1 MPIAQNATQFATPQ
15 NATQQIVN
23 AAPQFAA
30 AAAANTQSQQALQ
43 QDPNDPSKWHVVQM
57 ATALPAAQAAQPT
70 QITTSQTVTAN
81 GTVIGSATIPPNTL
95 QTSEGTMTV
104 EGSSGTL
111 QATAMSVQTP
121 GGPGGASNGG
131 QAQTKTRLRRV

>member
-1 MPIAQNATQFATPQ
+1 M
-15 NATQQIVN
+15 
-23 AAPQFAA
+23 
-30 AAAANTQSQQALQ
+30 QALQ
-43 QDPNDPSKWHVVQM
+43 QDPIDPSKWHVVQM

-70 QITTSQTVTAN
+70 QITTSQTAQIVTAN

-104 EGSSGTL
+104 EGSSSTL

-121 GGPGGASNGG
+121 GGASNGS
-131 QAQTKTRLRRV
+131 QPQTKTRLRRVACTCPNCKDGDRGRK

>member
-1 MPIAQNATQFATPQ
+1 MSILL
-15 NATQQIVN
+15 
-23 AAPQFAA
+23 
-30 AAAANTQSQQALQ
+30 QALQ
-43 QDPNDPSKWHVVQM
+43 QDPNDPTKWHVVQM

-70 QITTSQTVTAN
+70 QIATSQTAQIVTAN

-111 QATAMSVQTP
+111 QATAIPVQAQ
-121 GGPGGASNGG
+121 GGTSNGG
-131 QAQTKTRLRRV
+131 QAQTKTRLRRVACTCPNCKDGDRGRK

>member
-1 MPIAQNATQFATPQ
+1 M
-15 NATQQIVN
+15 
-23 AAPQFAA
+23 
-30 AAAANTQSQQALQ
+30 QALQ

-70 QITTSQTVTAN
+70 QITTSQTAQIVTAN

-131 QAQTKTRLRRV
+131 QPQTKTRLRRVACTCPNCKDGDRGRK